1 MKYFR
6 RDSLVLRLAW
16 RLCLL
21 QCAIVF
27 VAMIALAYRF
37 FDGNTSYIDAG
48 TMAAFSSAT
57 RLSDTGPVFKDTAA
71 LRDLLR
77 KHQGAWAVAVDEQG
91 RYAYLRHVPAAYQ
104 PLVAQLPSIG
114 ASEVHPLKGS
124 KGLDMR
130 TIIESRAGGML
141 HLMIGGVPT
150 VGYSSIIVSIL
161 RGLSPFFVYPLIFL
175 TLIAVPWVI
184 VRATGGVRR
193 VAEQASGMDLTKG
206 GASLDELAVP
216 HEIRPLVGAFNVA
229 MEGVREGYQ
238 ARDRFLRDAAHELRM
253 PIAILA
259 SRIEAMPSAPVRYQ
273 LLTEVARLANIAEQL
288 LDLERLRTPKPDL
301 VPVDL
306 VELVREVTSDIAPL
320 AIARGYELCFD
331 APDEPVMVTGHA
343 SSLSRVAAN
352 LLQNAIVHG
361 GSGLIEVTVG
371 ASGWFEVRDHGA
383 GVSAQD
389 KSRIF
394 QPFYRAQAACEGY
407 GLGLHLA
414 QEIIERH
421 GGRIR
426 VTDTPGGGANF
437 RVVIKLSP

>member
-21 QCAIVF
+21 QCTLVF
-27 VAMIALAYRF
+27 VAMIALAYVF
-37 FDGNTSYIDAG
+37 FDNKNSYVDAG
-48 TMAAFSSAT
+48 TVAAFSAATQLSA
-57 RLSDTGPVFKDTAA
+57 SGPVFRQTGA
-71 LRDLLR
+71 LRKVLQQHPD
-77 KHQGAWAVAVDEQG
+77 AWAVAVDENG
-91 RYAYLRHVPAAYQ
+91 RYANLGTAPATFK
-104 PLVAQLPSIG
+104 PLIAQLPSIG
-114 ASEVHPLKGS
+114 ASEVHALKGS
-124 KGLDMR
+124 KGLGMR
-130 TIIESRAGGML
+130 TVVEKRVGGVL
-141 HLMIGGVPT
+141 HLMIGDVPT
-150 VGYSSIIVSIL
+150 MGYASVIMSTL

-175 TLIAVPWVI
+175 TLVAVPWVI
-184 VRATGGVRR
+184 VRATTGVRR
-193 VAEQASGMDLTKG
+193 VAEQASAMDMTKG

-216 HEIRPLVGAFNVA
+216 HEIRPLVRAFNVA
-229 MEGVREGYQ
+229 MQGVREGYQ

-259 SRIEAMPSAPVRYQ
+259 SRIEALPPSPVRHQ

-288 LDLERLRTPKPDL
+288 LDLERLRTPKPVL

-320 AIARGYELCFD
+320 AIARGYELSFD
-331 APDEPVMVTGHA
+331 APNEPVMIAGQTSA
-343 SSLSRVAAN
+343 LSRVAAN

-361 GSGLIEVTVG
+361 SAGLIQVTVD
-371 ASGWFEVRDHGA
+371 AAGWFEVRDQGA
-383 GVSAQD
+383 GVPAEE

-394 QPFYRAQAACEGY
+394 QPFYRAQASSEGY

-426 VTDTPGGGANF
+426 VTDAPGGGANF
-437 RVVIKLSP
+437 RVVLPPGK